1 MRAPPSR
8 RSAGLAACAASPP
21 GGAAAAMQ
29 LSARRSQSS
38 GSRGLA
44 CATSCAQCEPWVG
57 HWVDQGSE
65 VHDAPFACLPWL
77 ARAAG
82 HAGGPHPMPD
92 EGFRLSRSGL
102 VVHVTTFPC
111 LPWLPPEL
119 AVPYSLSTTA
129 PGRTPLAHRDIAT
142 HRLGMKSLQVCLA
155 LPVMFRVPLDYSCA
169 DFRAA
174 VLGRTAVAPESSAAR
189 SWAARAS
196 APAARR
202 CTAPTCTRRSLPQR

>member
-92 EGFRLSRSGL
+92 EGFRLSRSGFSGAR
-102 VVHVTTFPC
+102 HY
-111 LPWLPPEL
+111 LPLPAL
-119 AVPYSLSTTA
+119 AS
-129 PGRTPLAHRDIAT
+129 
-142 HRLGMKSLQVCLA
+142 
-155 LPVMFRVPLDYSCA
+155 
-169 DFRAA
+169 
-174 VLGRTAVAPESSAAR
+174 
-189 SWAARAS
+189 ARACRTLF
-196 APAARR
+196 PLYHGPWPHTP
-202 CTAPTCTRRSLPQR
+202 CPP